1 MRPAAW
7 RLLVVLFVV
16 PALLVACGSS
26 SNADPGA
33 ADKALDKAINGF
45 VKQSGGPPGV
55 AVAIQRGNA
64 FRLHTAGVADTSTGA
79 AITADD
85 VMRLASV
92 AKAFSG
98 ATALAVV
105 AAGAMSLDDTLGK
118 RLPDLP
124 AAWSAVTLRQLLAHT
139 SGLPDFSKNKAF
151 LNAVRASLLVP
162 PPHRELLR
170 FVEGEPLNFAPGT
183 QYLYSNSDNIAA
195 ALMIEAATGRP
206 YETELRDR
214 VLTPLSLG
222 HTSLPNDV
230 ALPAPRLSG
239 YTVEPPQPP
248 EDVTELIAAGWT
260 WASGGVVS
268 TPADATRFVRGYVRG
283 ATTNSAIRTQQF
295 RFATGGQSEPPGPG
309 TNSAGVAIFRYRT
322 RCGTVYGHTGN
333 TPGYTQF
340 VAATPDGRQ
349 SVTVAVNAQIT
360 PTADKARFPDLRHIF
375 ELGVCA
381 ALAG

>member
-1 MRPAAW
+1 VRPVW
-7 RLLVVLFVV
+7 RPLIGLFVAPTLLVS
-16 PALLVACGSS
+16 CGSS
-26 SNADPGA
+26 SKADPNA
-33 ADKALDKAINGF
+33 ADKALDNAISAF
-45 VKQSGGPPGV
+45 VKASGGPPGV

-64 FRLHTAGVADTSTGA
+64 FRLHTAGVADVSTGA

-85 VMRLASV
+85 FMRVASV
-92 AKAFSG
+92 AKAFNG

-105 AAGAMSLDDTLGK
+105 AAGTLSLDDTIGK

-124 AAWSAVTLRQLLAHT
+124 GAWSAVTLRQLLAHT

-151 LNAVRASLLVP
+151 VDAVSASLLVP

-170 FVEGEPLNFAPGT
+170 YVEKDPLNFTPGT
-183 QYLYSNSDNIAA
+183 RYQYSNSDNIAA

-214 VLTPLSLG
+214 VLTPLSLA
-222 HTSLPNDV
+222 HTSLPNDA
-230 ALPAPRLSG
+230 ALATPRMSG
-239 YTVEPPQPP
+239 YIVEPPQPP
-248 EDVTELIAAGWT
+248 EDITGLIAAGWT

-283 ATTNSAIRTQQF
+283 ATTNSATRTQQF

-309 TNSAGVAIFRYRT
+309 TNSAGVAIFRYST

-340 VAATPDGRQ
+340 VAATPDGRR
-349 SVTVAVNAQIT
+349 SVTVSVNAQIT
-360 PTADKARFPDLRHIF
+360 PTTDTARFPDLRHIF